1 MNISKRAIAE
11 CAILKLK
18 WVDCHMTKRCN
29 RYDFPATEASLF
41 QKKKS
46 LDELLIIARK
56 KVAKIDK
63 VSIID
68 QKIKDVNESGKII
81 NDSLRN
87 MSKTARERASGRISQ
102 ADLIQSIRFEVSTI
116 RVPLHTVYMKL
127 GNMVED
133 KNAITSDEIRV
144 FQNYLRGLKKILIER
159 KEELRSTAK
168 AMLESVTSL
177 KEDLFTMIENDTFE
191 LDDILESDVETEDF
205 FDEVLESAESEDDDD
220 LFSIIE
226 GKCCESDDEECDEDE
241 CEDKDDDDDDEEED
255 DDEDDE
261 DEDDDAEEA
270 CESDLI
276 DFADVSESLIDD
288 DIEE

>member
-1 MNISKRAIAE
+1 
-11 CAILKLK
+11 
-18 WVDCHMTKRCN
+18 MTKRCN
-29 RYDFPATEASLF
+29 RYEFPATEASLF

-46 LDELLIIARK
+46 LDELLAVARK
-56 KVAKIDK
+56 KVGRIDK

-68 QKIKDVNESGKII
+68 QKLKDVNESGKII

-87 MSKTARERASGRISQ
+87 MSKTARERAAGRISQ

-159 KEELRSTAK
+159 KEELRATAK
-168 AMLESVTSL
+168 AITESDTSL

-191 LDDILESDVETEDF
+191 LDEILESAETDTEDF
-205 FDEVLESAESEDDDD
+205 FEEVLESVDSEDDDD
-220 LFSIIE
+220 LSSIIE
-226 GKCCESDDEECDEDE
+226 GKCCESDDEDCDEDE

-255 DDEDDE
+255 DDEDDDE
-261 DEDDDAEEA
+261 DEDDAEE
-270 CESDLI
+270 CLESDLI

>member
-1 MNISKRAIAE
+1 
-11 CAILKLK
+11 
-18 WVDCHMTKRCN
+18 MTKRCN
-29 RYDFPATEASLF
+29 RYEFPITEASLF

-46 LDELLIIARK
+46 LDELLVIARK

-87 MSKTARERASGRISQ
+87 MSKTARERAAGRISQ

-191 LDDILESDVETEDF
+191 LDEILESAETDTEDF

-220 LFSIIE
+220 LSSIIE

-241 CEDKDDDDDDEEED
+241 CEDKDDDDEEED

>member
-1 MNISKRAIAE
+1 
-11 CAILKLK
+11 
-18 WVDCHMTKRCN
+18 MTKRCN
-29 RYDFPATEASLF
+29 RYEFPATEASLF

-46 LDELLIIARK
+46 LDELLVIARK

-87 MSKTARERASGRISQ
+87 MSKTARERAAGRISQ
-102 ADLIQSIRFEVSTI
+102 ADMIQSIRFEVSTI

-191 LDDILESDVETEDF
+191 LDEILESDVETEDF
-205 FDEVLESAESEDDDD
+205 FEEVLESVESEDDDD
-220 LFSIIE
+220 GMSSIIE
-226 GKCCESDDEECDEDE
+226 GKCCESDDEDCDEDE
-241 CEDKDDDDDDEEED
+241 CEDKDDDDDEEED

>member
-18 WVDCHMTKRCN
+18 WADCHMTKRCN
-29 RYDFPATEASLF
+29 RYEFPITEASLF

-46 LDELLIIARK
+46 LDELLVIARK

-87 MSKTARERASGRISQ
+87 MSKTARERAAGRISQ
-102 ADLIQSIRFEVSTI
+102 ADMIQSIRFEVSTI

-159 KEELRSTAK
+159 KEELRSIAK

-191 LDDILESDVETEDF
+191 LDEILESDVETEDF
-205 FDEVLESAESEDDDD
+205 FEEVLESVESEDDDD
-220 LFSIIE
+220 LSSIIE
-226 GKCCESDDEECDEDE
+226 SKCCESDDEDCDEDE